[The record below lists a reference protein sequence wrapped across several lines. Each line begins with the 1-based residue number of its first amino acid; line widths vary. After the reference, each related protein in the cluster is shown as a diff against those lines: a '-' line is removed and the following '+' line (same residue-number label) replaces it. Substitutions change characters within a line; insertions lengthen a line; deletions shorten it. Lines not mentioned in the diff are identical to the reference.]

1 MNSDAPAPPLQR
13 LEQWLSDVANLGA
26 PAAAADSMTPVT
38 EAAAEATARPAA
50 APIGVVRAD

>member
-26 PAAAADSMTPVT
+26 PAAVANNLTPVT
-38 EAAAEATARPAA
+38 EPAADATARPAA